1 MMRALYSGVS
11 GLKVHQTKMDVI
23 GNNISNV
30 NTIGFKSSNVTFAD
44 VLYQTSS
51 NATGPNAESGRAGQ
65 NAMQIGLG
73 AGVSSI
79 TTTVDSVGGSQR
91 TDNPFDIM
99 IEGDGFFVV
108 NNGDGNLFTRAGS
121 FMVDANGTL
130 CNASGYAVMGWQVD
144 PNNPEKTVADNVSA
158 LRIMSPE
165 NQYSEPEATTAVHFS
180 GNIDSADTAF
190 DSETGKLTNFTFY
203 DKLGRS
209 YTANLKLEQIEGDDG
224 IKLENQYSVTITD
237 VLDANGDSIFVSYDE
252 LSDTYTVKENVTL
265 TFGGVAYEAEA
276 TDDGGYTITAD
287 ETGDA
292 GVVLAFNPSNGKFTS
307 VTVGGDAAETTDGG
321 DEENYNSLEFNL
333 TIEDEEFED
342 PTAEGDVDTN
352 PFDIIDVDFSSL
364 TMYAQSGTTKI
375 EPTKGDLDGYGTG
388 RAAGNMKGVTV
399 DNLGMIF
406 GVYDNGT
413 SRLLGQ
419 IVVATFSNPSGLEA
433 VGGSLFATT
442 QNSGE
447 FDGIGETIDSSG
459 GKFNTGV
466 VEMSNVDLS
475 VEFTNMITT
484 QRGFQANSRIIT
496 TSDTLLEELINL
508 KR

>member
-1 MMRALYSGVS
+1 
-11 GLKVHQTKMDVI
+11 
-23 GNNISNV
+23 
-30 NTIGFKSSNVTFAD
+30 
-44 VLYQTSS
+44 
-51 NATGPNAESGRAGQ
+51 
-65 NAMQIGLG
+65 
-73 AGVSSI
+73 
-79 TTTVDSVGGSQR
+79 
-91 TDNPFDIM
+91 
-99 IEGDGFFVV
+99 
-108 NNGDGNLFTRAGS
+108 
-121 FMVDANGTL
+121 
-130 CNASGYAVMGWQVD
+130 
-144 PNNPEKTVADNVSA
+144 
-158 LRIMSPE
+158 MSPE

-224 IKLENQYSVTITD
+224 IKLDNQYSVTVLD
-237 VLDANGDSIFVSYDE
+237 VLDSEGNSIFVNYDE
-252 LSDTYTVKENVTL
+252 LSDTYTANEKITSF
-265 TFGGVAYEAEA
+265 TFGGVEYEVEI
-276 TDDGGYTITAD
+276 TDEGYSLVPG

-292 GVVLAFNPSNGKFTS
+292 GVLLSFNPSSGKFTS
-307 VTVGGDAAETTDGG
+307 ISVGGDAAERVGATAE
-321 DEENYNSLEFNL
+321 DEENFDSIQFNI
-333 TIEDEEFED
+333 TMEDPDFED
-342 PTAEGDVDTN
+342 PTAEGDVNTN
-352 PFDIIDVDFSSL
+352 PFEIVDVDFSSL

-388 RAAGNMKGVTV
+388 RSAGNMKGVTV
-399 DNLGMIF
+399 DNLGMIY

-419 IVVATFSNPSGLEA
+419 IVVATFANPSGLEA

-447 FDGIGETIDSSG
+447 FDGIGETIDASG

>member
-73 AGVSSI
+73 AGVSAI

-108 NNGDGNLFTRAGS
+108 NNGSGNYFTRAGS
-121 FMVDANGTL
+121 FGIDANGTL

-158 LRIMSPE
+158 LRIMSAE
-165 NQYSEPEATTAVHFS
+165 NQYSAPEATTAVHFS
-180 GNIDSADTAF
+180 GNIDSADTSF

-209 YTANLKLEQIEGDDG
+209 YTANLKLEQLDDENG
-224 IKLENQYSVTITD
+224 GKLENQYSVTITD
-237 VLDANGDSIFVSYDE
+237 VLDSTGNSIFVNYDE
-252 LSDTYTVKENVTL
+252 LTDSYTVKDNVTL
-265 TFGGVAYEAEA
+265 TFGGVEYEAEIQA
-276 TDDGGYTITAD
+276 DGSYVLNASD
-287 ETGDA
+287 TGDA
-292 GVVLAFNPSNGKFTS
+292 GAVLTFNPSSGKFTS
-307 VTVGGDAAETTDGG
+307 ITVGGDAGESVTGNED
-321 DEENYNSLEFNL
+321 NYNGLEFVL
-333 TIEDEEFED
+333 TIEDDEFED
-342 PTAEGDVDTN
+342 PNAEGDVETN
-352 PFDIIDVDFSSL
+352 PFEVIDVDFSTL

-375 EPTKGDLDGYGTG
+375 EPTKGDLDGFGTG
-388 RAAGNMKGVTV
+388 RAAGNMTGVTV
-399 DNLGMIF
+399 DNLGMIY

-419 IVVATFSNPSGLEA
+419 IVVATFANPSGLEA
-433 VGGSLFATT
+433 VGTSLFSTT

-447 FDGIGETIDSSG
+447 FDGIGESIDASG
-459 GKFNTGV
+459 GNFNTGV

-496 TSDTLLEELINL
+496 TSDSLLEELINL

>member
-51 NATGPNAESGRAGQ
+51 SATGPNAESGRAGQ

-79 TTTVDSVGGSQR
+79 TTTVDNVGGSQR

-108 NNGDGNLFTRAGS
+108 NNGSGNLFTRAGS
-121 FMVDANGTL
+121 FGIDANGTL

-165 NQYSEPEATTAVHFS
+165 NQYSEPEATSAVHFS
-180 GNIDSADTAF
+180 GNIDSADTSF

-209 YTANLKLEQIEGDDG
+209 YTANIKLEQLDDENG
-224 IKLENQYSVTITD
+224 GKLQNQYSVTITD
-237 VLDANGDSIFVSYDE
+237 VLDSTGKSIFVNYDE
-252 LSDTYTVKENVTL
+252 LTDTYTVKDNVTL
-265 TFGGVAYEAEA
+265 TFGGVEYEAE
-276 TDDGGYTITAD
+276 ITAD
-287 ETGDA
+287 GNYVINASDTGDA
-292 GVVLAFNPSNGKFTS
+292 GAVLTFNPSSGKFTS
-307 VTVGGDAAETTDGG
+307 ITVGGDAGESVTGNED
-321 DEENYNSLEFNL
+321 NYNGLEFVL
-333 TIEDEEFED
+333 TIEDDDFED
-342 PTAEGDVDTN
+342 PTAEGEAETN
-352 PFDIIDVDFSSL
+352 PFEVIDVDFSTL

-375 EPTKGDLDGYGTG
+375 EPTKGDLDGFGTG

-399 DNLGMIF
+399 DNLGMLYGI
-406 GVYDNGT
+406 YDNGT

-496 TSDTLLEELINL
+496 TSDSLLEELINL

>member
-51 NATGPNAESGRAGQ
+51 NATGPNADSGRAGQ

-79 TTTVDSVGGSQR
+79 TTTVDNVGGSQR

-99 IEGDGFFVV
+99 IEGNGFFVV
-108 NNGDGNLFTRAGS
+108 NNGSGNLFTRAGS

-144 PNNPEKTVADNVSA
+144 PNNPDQTVQDMVSP
-158 LRIMSPE
+158 LRIMAAE
-165 NQYSEPEATTAVHFS
+165 NQYSLPEATTAVHFS
-180 GNIDSADTAF
+180 GNIDSADKAF

-224 IKLENQYSVTITD
+224 LKLDNQYAVTITD
-237 VLDANGDSIFVSYDE
+237 VLDSNGKSIFVNYDE
-252 LSDTYTVKENVTL
+252 LADTYTVRENVTL
-265 TFGGVAYEAEA
+265 TFGGVTYEAEIS
-276 TDDGGYTITAD
+276 DDGGYVIKAD
-287 ETGDA
+287 EEGSS
-292 GVVLAFNPSNGKFTS
+292 GVVLTFNPANGKFTS
-307 VTVGGDAAETTDGG
+307 VTVGGDAAETTNGEG
-321 DEENYNSLEFNL
+321 ENYNSLEFNL
-333 TIEDEEFED
+333 TVENEEFED
-342 PTAEGDVDTN
+342 PTAEGEVNTN
-352 PFDIIDVDFSSL
+352 PFEIVTVDFSLL

-375 EPTKGDLDGYGTG
+375 EPAKGNIDGYGTG
-388 RAAGNMKGVTV
+388 RSAGNMKGVTV
-399 DNLGMIF
+399 DNLGMIY

-419 IVVATFSNPSGLEA
+419 IVVANFSNPSGLEA

-447 FDGIGETIDSSG
+447 FDGIGQSIDASG

>member
-1 MMRALYSGVS
+1 MMRALYSGIS
-11 GLKVHQTKMDVI
+11 GLKVHQTRMDVI

-51 NATGPNAESGRAGQ
+51 NATGPNPESGRAGQ

-73 AGVSSI
+73 ANVSAI
-79 TTTVDSVGGSQR
+79 TTTIDSVGGSQR

-144 PNNPEKTVADNVSA
+144 PNDPEKTVADNVSP
-158 LRIMSPE
+158 LRIMSPDS
-165 NQYSEPEATTAVHFS
+165 QYSAPEATTAVHFS
-180 GNIDSADTAF
+180 GNIDSADTSF
-190 DSETGKLTNFTFY
+190 DSETGKMTNFTFY
-203 DKLGRS
+203 DNLGRS
-209 YTANLKLEQIEGDDG
+209 YTANLKLEQVLAGGDDADER
-224 IKLENQYSVTITD
+224 IENQYAVTIVD
-237 VLDANGDSIFVSYDE
+237 ILDAEGKSILVSYDE
-252 LSDTYTVKENVTL
+252 DADVYTAKEDITFS
-265 TFGGVAYEAEA
+265 FGGVKYEVKAEDEA
-276 TDDGGYTITAD
+276 GSGYQVVAD
-287 ETGDA
+287 EGS
-292 GVVLAFNPSNGKFTS
+292 GVILTFDPTNGKFSQMVAENEPQTKEEGYDAEKDPLKS
-307 VTVGGDAAETTDGG
+307 VTFELSIGGVE
-321 DEENYNSLEFNL
+321 
-333 TIEDEEFED
+333 
-342 PTAEGDVDTN
+342 TN
-352 PFDIIDVDFSSL
+352 PFENIDVDFSSL

-375 EPTKGDLDGYGTG
+375 EPTKGDIEGYGAG
-388 RAAGNMKGVTV
+388 RSAGTMKGVSV
-399 DNLGMIF
+399 DNLGKIY

-413 SRLLGQ
+413 NRLLGQ

-433 VGGSLFATT
+433 VGGTLFATT

-447 FDGIGETIDSSG
+447 FDGIGETIDAAG
-459 GKFNTGV
+459 GKFNNGV
-466 VEMSNVDLS
+466 IEMSNVDLS

-484 QRGFQANSRIIT
+484 QIGFQANSRIIT